1 LVGSY
6 TTALRELD
14 EMEAHMMA
22 RWSRRRRDDTLAA
35 QKVKEMVVEKSRQRA
50 RAQAY
55 AEAELLARMAAIKSQ
70 VTAYRSGAVIITKQA
85 SDPYFVR

>member
-1 LVGSY
+1 
-6 TTALRELD
+6 
-14 EMEAHMMA
+14 MMA